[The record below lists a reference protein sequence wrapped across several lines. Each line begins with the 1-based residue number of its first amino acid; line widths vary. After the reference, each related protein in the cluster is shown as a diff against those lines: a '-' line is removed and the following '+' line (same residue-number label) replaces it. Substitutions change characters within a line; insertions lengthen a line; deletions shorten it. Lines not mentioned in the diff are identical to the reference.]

1 MANFVYFYIAENN
14 QKSYLLCASTQNY
27 NYQEQRLLLHDLNKI
42 TLWLTLH
49 LITVL
54 ISYQLITCDSFHPF
68 WKQNFRAVLR
78 NMEKKWMYWNE
89 HKWNSCGSQ
98 IHYTS
103 SVLDSCRDESI
114 VMNCFVEKWLR
125 LEYLLWCCRHLS
137 RAQKKKKAMHTCVLK
152 SLYTFVNL
160 KEVTWSQ
167 VAIRVTG
174 QKKCYP
180 TGPKLRVRFSESS
193 EHHFLCFLPDECK
206 DQYGIACFGFC
217 VIYFISPK
225 HNICFIGV
233 CQHKQQ

>member
-14 QKSYLLCASTQNY
+14 QKFYLLCAFTQNY
-27 NYQEQRLLLHDLNKI
+27 NCQEQLLFLHDLNKI

-89 HKWNSCGSQ
+89 HKWNSCGCQ

-125 LEYLLWCCRHLS
+125 LNIFCGVADICQEHKRKKRSRSTHASWNLFLHL
-137 RAQKKKKAMHTCVLK
+137 
-152 SLYTFVNL
+152 
-160 KEVTWSQ
+160 
-167 VAIRVTG
+167 
-174 QKKCYP
+174 
-180 TGPKLRVRFSESS
+180 
-193 EHHFLCFLPDECK
+193 
-206 DQYGIACFGFC
+206 
-217 VIYFISPK
+217 
-225 HNICFIGV
+225 
-233 CQHKQQ
+233 

>member
-1 MANFVYFYIAENN
+1 MNTSGIHVAARF
-14 QKSYLLCASTQNY
+14 
-27 NYQEQRLLLHDLNKI
+27 I
-42 TLWLTLH
+42 TLHQFWTLVGMNP
-49 LITVL
+49 LWWIVL
-54 ISYQLITCDSFHPF
+54 
-68 WKQNFRAVLR
+68 WKNDFV
-78 NMEKKWMYWNE
+78 WNIFCGAADICQE
-89 HKWNSCGSQ
+89 HK
-98 IHYTS
+98 
-103 SVLDSCRDESI
+103 R
-114 VMNCFVEKWLR
+114 
-125 LEYLLWCCRHLS
+125 
-137 RAQKKKKAMHTCVLK
+137 KKKAMHACVLK

-233 CQHKQQ
+233 YQHKQQ